1 MLTLKLVQEKPV
13 PAPYAEA
20 AYTVMQGRTYY
31 LAREQTPVPTP
42 ANGVPEL
49 GAWRTRIELER
60 DNGESVMIHIGNDEM
75 WQKVYVMN
83 DAGKTI
89 DVIA

>member
-1 MLTLKLVQEKPV
+1 MLTLKLVQDKPA
-13 PAPYAEA
+13 PPPYAEA

-31 LAREQTPVPTP
+31 LAREQTPIQTP
-42 ANGVPEL
+42 QNGIPEL

-60 DNGESVMIHIGNDEM
+60 DNGESVMIHVGSEEM
-75 WQKVYVMN
+75 CQKVYVMN